1 MNEPQRIACFHLNQV
16 GDLLFSLPAL
26 YNIRQRFPNA
36 HIASVARPNCRDL
49 LELSGLVDEMIERP
63 RRPLGSSFRVAR
75 TLRRKKFDLA
85 VVFSTSLGMTALAL
99 MSGVPKRV
107 GFGKMPTGLLLS
119 SRLPWT
125 SPPSTKNNLRLVEAI
140 GCPVVKS
147 DYVGIIRPRDSDEA
161 GAEELLASVG
171 MADKQFVV
179 LGPGTS
185 TGREIKRWSNE
196 GFAEV
201 ADSVADRL
209 GIRSVVVGLAGGV
222 EISRLSKN
230 ALDLTGNT
238 SLPVL
243 AALLRRARLFI
254 GVDSGVM
261 HLAAAMGVRVVG
273 LFGPSDPEIT
283 RPQGEGHAVIQ
294 VDLPCRPCLAKT
306 CSLDRICMTGIMP
319 KTVFE
324 VVSSLLGKDSNENHL
339 ISARPSQDCTHE

>member
-36 HIASVARPNCRDL
+36 HIASVARPTCREL
-49 LELSGLVDEMIERP
+49 LELSGLVDEIIERP
-63 RRPLGSSFRVAR
+63 RGSFWTDLGVASV
-75 TLRRKKFDLA
+75 LRRKEFDLA
-85 VVFSTSLGMTALAL
+85 VVFSTSLGMNRLAL
-99 MSGVPKRV
+99 LSGSRRRI
-107 GFGKMPTGLLLS
+107 GFNRIPTGFFLT
-119 SRLPWT
+119 RRVPWT

-171 MADKQFVV
+171 MADKQFVA

-201 ADSVADRL
+201 ADCVADKL
-209 GIRSVVVGLAGGV
+209 GIKPVVVGLAGGV
-222 EISRLSKN
+222 EISRLSRN

-294 VDLPCRPCLAKT
+294 VDLPCRPCLGKT
-306 CSLDRICMTGIMP
+306 CSLDRICMTQITPEM
-319 KTVFE
+319 VFQAAMRVFGE
-324 VVSSLLGKDSNENHL
+324 
-339 ISARPSQDCTHE
+339 